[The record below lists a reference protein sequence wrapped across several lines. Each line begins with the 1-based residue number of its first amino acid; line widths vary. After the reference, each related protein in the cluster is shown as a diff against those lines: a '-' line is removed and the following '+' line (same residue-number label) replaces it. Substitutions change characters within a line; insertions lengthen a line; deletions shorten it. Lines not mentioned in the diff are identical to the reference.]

1 MTNRFEEIK
10 AQYRRWPGDV
20 EPNGNWGADV
30 SWLIDE
36 VDALRVQLAERDEYY
51 RMVINEACQ
60 APDEKHCT
68 CVPALRAEVERLRKQ
83 YESKPSCR
91 WTYDWHQD
99 TWDTSCG
106 QSFTVI
112 DSTPSQNDMRYCPY
126 CGGVLDEIIEKR
138 ALEDL

>member
-1 MTNRFEEIK
+1 MTTDRFEQVK
-10 AQYRRWPGDV
+10 SQYRRWPGDT

-36 VDALRVQLAERDEYY
+36 VEALRVQLAERNEYCKL
-51 RMVINEACQ
+51 VA
-60 APDEKHCT
+60 EK
-68 CVPALRAEVERLRKQ
+68 KQ
-83 YESKPSCR
+83 SCR
-91 WTYDWHQD
+91 WTYDWYED

-126 CGGVLDEIIEKR
+126 CGGVIDEIIEKR
-138 ALEDL
+138 ALEE